1 MQAGV
6 ECDDVMAMVWPVCFL
21 MRYSMQP
28 TDLLSPALAHAQ
40 QMFLEQKTGAPLHLF
55 LRK

>member
-1 MQAGV
+1 M
-6 ECDDVMAMVWPVCFL
+6 MAMVWPVCFL

-55 LRK
+55 LPK